1 MGPLAKPGF
10 SEAGD
15 TRAGMALTHARD
27 TTIGADM
34 AESGLGFGADLDLLA
49 GRLEALGAD
58 LQVDPGLFDR
68 LEGVLQSEVAVFQEF
83 QLLVLLLQGLLVCQL
98 FVHGSTSSTRAP
110 TRPVASRMRS
120 LRSTAVS
127 AAERMTT
134 PDSASWVML

>member
-1 MGPLAKPGF
+1 MGRLAKRG
-10 SEAGD
+10 SYEKGD
-15 TRAGMALTHARD
+15 TCAGMALTHARD
-27 TTIGADM
+27 TTICADTG
-34 AESGLGFGADLDLLA
+34 ESGLGFGADLDLLA
-49 GRLEALGAD
+49 GSLEAFGAD
-58 LQVDPGLFDR
+58 LQIDPGLFDR
-68 LEGVLQSEVAVFQEF
+68 LEGVLESEVAVFQEL
-83 QLLVLLLQGLLVCQL
+83 QLLVQLLQRLLVCQL